1 LQASIS
7 STAQLLTLARYIFA
21 FSLSAVQYWQ
31 ECSKA
36 RSSSHNYKLSW
47 QTKNLLLLMGLCDL
61 ASYSIFNLGFAA
73 CGSAVAAVVLAASG
87 QIFTAAI
94 AVLCLHKRLSWKHMA
109 AVGVVTAG
117 LVLRSLD
124 DLLLV
129 PGATAA
135 DSKGNQRSKP
145 TSDAIVTPV
154 LINPEQLF
162 GISCV
167 VLSALLFSILGCL
180 YEVLMN
186 RGTERVSQ
194 PQVMRARG
202 KTAWSFTGFDAC
214 SMEQP
219 PNMLLPCTQG
229 AVNFRC
235 IDMTICVAGRSQL
248 IFQQAQCSMAHPA
261 TPGTS

>member
-1 LQASIS
+1 
-7 STAQLLTLARYIFA
+7 
-21 FSLSAVQYWQ
+21 
-31 ECSKA
+31 
-36 RSSSHNYKLSW
+36 
-47 QTKNLLLLMGLCDL
+47 MGLCDL

-124 DLLLV
+124 DVVLV

-135 DSKGNQRSKP
+135 GSKGNQRSKS
-145 TSDAIVTPV
+145 TSDAIMPPV

-194 PQVMRARG
+194 PQVMPGERQRG
-202 KTAWSFTGFDAC
+202 HSQVACMLHGTA
-214 SMEQP
+214 
-219 PNMLLPCTQG
+219 
-229 AVNFRC
+229 
-235 IDMTICVAGRSQL
+235 
-248 IFQQAQCSMAHPA
+248 AQYAAALHSGQCRGQVH
-261 TPGTS
+261 